1 MREVLNEFE
10 DSDYRNRIAN
20 VQSFKELNFN
30 SNYRV
35 LEMGNPLNTARTSFF
50 HKSIGG
56 YSAVKVK
63 RVQDVIDF
71 YFQNEYNT
79 LNQALKNNDFDLL
92 KQNHFFNMINTKY
105 YIFNID
111 GNGIID
117 FKTQNNKKP
126 GVLKNP
132 YALGNAWTV
141 SDVRWVSNSDEE
153 ILFLNNSLFDP
164 SKIAVIDNKYKH
176 LIGEVLNSG
185 KSKVELVKYKAN
197 QLDYKI
203 NSKNDEL
210 IVFSEIFY
218 DKGWKA
224 YVDGVE
230 TPHVRLNYILR
241 GLKVKS
247 GKHEIIFK
255 YDLPIYNAASLIS
268 FSSSLIVLI
277 LFLILVFFKLKK
289 IQFPEI

>member
-1 MREVLNEFE
+1 MWGISKRYLHNDEYSSLETQLTRKSGLKNWQDHDLKIYPHQAKAADLAIRDYEIALNNDLRADVQNTMREVLNEFE

-50 HKSIGG
+50 HKSVGG

-63 RVQDVIDF
+63 RVQEVIDF

-79 LNQALKNNDFDLL
+79 LNQALENNDFDLL

-164 SKIAVIDNKYKH
+164 SKIAVIDNKKVSINISSYDD
-176 LIGEVLNSG
+176 L
-185 KSKVELVKYKAN
+185 KSY
-197 QLDYKI
+197 
-203 NSKNDEL
+203 
-210 IVFSEIFY
+210 
-218 DKGWKA
+218 
-224 YVDGVE
+224 
-230 TPHVRLNYILR
+230 
-241 GLKVKS
+241 
-247 GKHEIIFK
+247 
-255 YDLPIYNAASLIS
+255 
-268 FSSSLIVLI
+268 
-277 LFLILVFFKLKK
+277 LKK
-289 IQFPEI
+289 QIAIL

>member
-1 MREVLNEFE
+1 
-10 DSDYRNRIAN
+10 
-20 VQSFKELNFN
+20 
-30 SNYRV
+30 
-35 LEMGNPLNTARTSFF
+35 MGNPLNTARTSFF
-50 HKSIGG
+50 HKSVGG

-63 RVQDVIDF
+63 RVQEVIDF

-79 LNQALKNNDFDLL
+79 LNQALENNDFDLL

-141 SDVRWVSNSDEE
+141 SDVKWVSNPDEE

-176 LIGEVLNSG
+176 LIGDVLNSG

-203 NSKNDEL
+203 DSKNDEL